1 MDKRKLSNEIM
12 RPKKHVPVV
21 VHPLVR
27 DQFGIFWRQ
36 LVFFQANRKFLEF
49 VSIGI
54 VALGTLCWSRC
65 SIGNKLCYLTAFC
78 H

>member
-36 LVFFQANRKFLEF
+36 LVFSQAKSQILRICVNRYSGFGYFMLEP
-49 VSIGI
+49 
-54 VALGTLCWSRC
+54 LLDW
-65 SIGNKLCYLTAFC
+65 
-78 H
+78 